1 MTVQIE
7 TIKRW
12 VSQPPKESSSEKII
26 TSFQKPP
33 K

>member
-12 VSQPPKESSSEKII
+12 VSQPPKESGSEKNHYFFSK
-26 TSFQKPP
+26 TP
-33 K
+33 